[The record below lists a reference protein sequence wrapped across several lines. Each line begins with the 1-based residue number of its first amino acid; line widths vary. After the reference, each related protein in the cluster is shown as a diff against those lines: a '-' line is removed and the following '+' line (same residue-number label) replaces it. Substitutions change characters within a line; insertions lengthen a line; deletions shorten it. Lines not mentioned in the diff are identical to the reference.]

1 MKILPKIHDL
11 SKRAFGVA
19 GVLALASG
27 LVLAGNSVAKAQS
40 GEVVYYGYK
49 GAMIP
54 ATIKA
59 FNKIYPNIE
68 VKAVTGQGSTTLAR
82 IKAEKDNPQGDVIY
96 GDTNALINNHQ
107 YFKPYKSKHHDA
119 FPAWSLMKVGDDI
132 MGYGYNVS
140 IQIFVVN
147 TNVMKLEDAPT
158 SWKQLMLPKYKGKF
172 MVGNPA
178 LSSAGYYSF
187 SQMYIMNGR
196 EGIEKYVENGTFM
209 PKTNLVPANVGRGET
224 AFGLVE
230 ETKSWGLADKGFP
243 VKVIYPDEGVVPT
256 VAGIGLIKNGPN
268 PENGL
273 LFAEFMNSRAGHNIN
288 VATRNRRAPRKDAD
302 APRGL
307 PPFSE
312 LKLNATVNVDETI
325 KNRDAWVKIFDEY
338 FYKKQQKSN

>member
-1 MKILPKIHDL
+1 MNRL
-11 SKRAFGVA
+11 SKLGTASAAVLTAALVFGGGTA
-19 GVLALASG
+19 AL
-27 LVLAGNSVAKAQS
+27 AQS
-40 GEVVYYGYK
+40 GEVTYYGYK

-59 FNKIYPNIE
+59 FNKIYPNIK
-68 VKAVTGQGSTTLAR
+68 VKVITGQGTETLAR
-82 IKAEKDNPQGDVIY
+82 IKAEKENPQGDVIY
-96 GDTNALINNHQ
+96 GDTNSLINNYQ
-107 YFKPYKSKHHDA
+107 YFEPYKSKHHDA
-119 FPAWSLMKVGDDI
+119 FPAWSLMMVGDKI
-132 MGYGYNVS
+132 MAYGYNVS

-147 TNVMKLEDAPT
+147 TNVMKIGDAPT
-158 SWKQLMLPKYKGKF
+158 SWKQLMEPKYKGKF

-196 EGIEKYVENGTFM
+196 EGAEKYVENGTFM

-256 VAGIGLIKNGPN
+256 VAGIGLIKNRPN
-268 PENGL
+268 MENGR
-273 LFAEFMNSRAGHNIN
+273 LFAEFMNSREGHNIN

-307 PPFSE
+307 APFSE
-312 LKLNATVNVDETI
+312 LKLNPKVNVDETV
-325 KNRDAWVKIFDEY
+325 KNRDAWVKIFDEF
-338 FYKKQQKSN
+338 FYKKQKKGS

>member
-1 MKILPKIHDL
+1 
-11 SKRAFGVA
+11 
-19 GVLALASG
+19 
-27 LVLAGNSVAKAQS
+27 
-40 GEVVYYGYK
+40 
-49 GAMIP
+49 
-54 ATIKA
+54 
-59 FNKIYPNIE
+59 
-68 VKAVTGQGSTTLAR
+68 
-82 IKAEKDNPQGDVIY
+82 QGDVIY
-96 GDTNALINNHQ
+96 GDTNSLINNHQ
-107 YFKPYKSKHHDA
+107 YFEPYKSKHHDA
-119 FPAWSLMKVGDDI
+119 FPEWSLMKVGDNI
-132 MGYGYNVS
+132 MAYGYNVS

-147 TNVMKLEDAPT
+147 TNVMKIGDAPT

-196 EGIEKYVENGTFM
+196 EGAEKYVENGTFL

-243 VKVIYPDEGVVPT
+243 VKVIYPSEGVVPT
-256 VAGIGLIKNGPN
+256 VAGIGLIKNRPN
-268 PENGL
+268 VENGR
-273 LFAEFMNSRAGHNIN
+273 LFAEFMNSREGHNIN

-307 PPFSE
+307 APFSE
-312 LKLNATVNVDETI
+312 LKLNPTVNVDDTI

-338 FYKKQQKSN
+338 FYKKQKKGS

>member
-1 MKILPKIHDL
+1 MNRL
-11 SKRAFGVA
+11 SKLGTASAAVLTAAMVFGGGTA
-19 GVLALASG
+19 AL
-27 LVLAGNSVAKAQS
+27 AQS
-40 GEVVYYGYK
+40 GEVTYYGYK

-59 FNKIYPNIE
+59 FNKIYPNIK
-68 VKAVTGQGSTTLAR
+68 VKVITGQGTETLAR
-82 IKAEKDNPQGDVIY
+82 IKAEKENPQGDVIY
-96 GDTNALINNHQ
+96 GDTNSLINNYQ
-107 YFKPYKSKHHDA
+107 YFEPYKSKHHDA
-119 FPAWSLMKVGDDI
+119 FPAWSLMMVGDKI
-132 MGYGYNVS
+132 MAYGYNVS

-147 TNVMKLEDAPT
+147 TNVMKIGDAPT
-158 SWKQLMLPKYKGKF
+158 SWKQLMEPKYKGKF

-196 EGIEKYVENGTFM
+196 EGAEKYVENGTFM

-256 VAGIGLIKNGPN
+256 VAGIGLIKNRPN
-268 PENGL
+268 MENGR
-273 LFAEFMNSRAGHNIN
+273 LFAEFMNSREGHNIN

-307 PPFSE
+307 APFSE
-312 LKLNATVNVDETI
+312 LKLNPKVNVDETV
-325 KNRDAWVKIFDEY
+325 KNRDAWVKIFDEF
-338 FYKKQQKSN
+338 FYKKQKKGS

>member
-1 MKILPKIHDL
+1 MKSL
-11 SKRAFGVA
+11 SVISKLGVA
-19 GVLALASG
+19 SAAVLAAAMIVGSG
-27 LVLAGNSVAKAQS
+27 APALAQS
-40 GEVVYYGYK
+40 GEVIYYGYK

-68 VKAVTGQGSTTLAR
+68 VKAITGQGTETLAR

-96 GDTNALINNHQ
+96 GDTNSLINNHQ
-107 YFKPYKSKHHDA
+107 YFEPYKSKHHDA
-119 FPAWSLMKVGDDI
+119 FPAWSLMKVGDNI
-132 MGYGYNVS
+132 MAYGYNVS

-147 TNVMKLEDAPT
+147 TNVMKVGDAPT

-196 EGIEKYVENGTFM
+196 AGIEKYIENGTFM
-209 PKTNLVPANVGRGET
+209 AKTNLVPANVGRGET

-243 VKVIYPDEGVVPT
+243 VKVIYPSEGVVPT
-256 VAGIGLIKNGPN
+256 VAGIGLIKNAPN
-268 PENGL
+268 RANGL
-273 LFAEFMNSRAGHNIN
+273 LFAEFMNSREGHNIN

-307 PPFSE
+307 APFSE
-312 LKLNATVNVDETI
+312 LKLNPTVNVAETI
-325 KNRDAWVKIFDEY
+325 KNRDAWVKMFDEI
-338 FYKKQQKSN
+338 FYKKQKKGS

>member
-1 MKILPKIHDL
+1 MNRL
-11 SKRAFGVA
+11 SKLGTAIAAVLTAAMVFGGGTA
-19 GVLALASG
+19 AL
-27 LVLAGNSVAKAQS
+27 AQS
-40 GEVVYYGYK
+40 GEVTYYGYK

-59 FNKIYPNIE
+59 FNKIYPNIK
-68 VKAVTGQGSTTLAR
+68 VKVITGQGTETLAR
-82 IKAEKDNPQGDVIY
+82 IKAEKENPQGDVIY
-96 GDTNALINNHQ
+96 GDTNSLINNYQ
-107 YFKPYKSKHHDA
+107 YFEPYKSKHHDA
-119 FPAWSLMKVGDDI
+119 FPAWSLMMVGDKI
-132 MGYGYNVS
+132 MAYGYNVS

-147 TNVMKLEDAPT
+147 TNVMKIGDAPT
-158 SWKQLMLPKYKGKF
+158 SWKQLMEPKYKGKF

-196 EGIEKYVENGTFM
+196 EGAEKYVENGTFM

-256 VAGIGLIKNGPN
+256 VAGIGLIKNRPN
-268 PENGL
+268 MENGR
-273 LFAEFMNSRAGHNIN
+273 LFAEFMNSREGHNIN

-307 PPFSE
+307 APFSE
-312 LKLNATVNVDETI
+312 LKLNPKVNVDETV
-325 KNRDAWVKIFDEY
+325 KNRDAWVKIFDEF
-338 FYKKQQKSN
+338 FYKKQKKGS

>member
-1 MKILPKIHDL
+1 MNRL
-11 SKRAFGVA
+11 SKLGTASAAVLTAAMVFGGGTA
-19 GVLALASG
+19 AL
-27 LVLAGNSVAKAQS
+27 AQS
-40 GEVVYYGYK
+40 GEVTYYGYK

-59 FNKIYPNIE
+59 FNKVYPNIK
-68 VKAVTGQGSTTLAR
+68 VKVITGQGTETLAR
-82 IKAEKDNPQGDVIY
+82 IKAEKENPQGDVIY
-96 GDTNALINNHQ
+96 GDTNSLINNYQ
-107 YFKPYKSKHHDA
+107 YFEPYKSKHHDA
-119 FPAWSLMKVGDDI
+119 FPAWSLMMVGDKI
-132 MGYGYNVS
+132 MAYGYNVS

-147 TNVMKLEDAPT
+147 TNVMKIGDAPT
-158 SWKQLMLPKYKGKF
+158 SWKQLMEPKYKGKF

-196 EGIEKYVENGTFM
+196 EGAEKYVENGTFM

-256 VAGIGLIKNGPN
+256 VAGIGLIKNRPN
-268 PENGL
+268 MENGR
-273 LFAEFMNSRAGHNIN
+273 LFAEFMNSREGHNIN

-307 PPFSE
+307 APFSE
-312 LKLNATVNVDETI
+312 LKLNPKVNVDETV
-325 KNRDAWVKIFDEY
+325 KNRDAWVKIFDEF
-338 FYKKQQKSN
+338 FYKKQKKGS